1 VLGWDRYGFDE
12 KRASTHYAEFVF
24 LPLMGAAGRIV
35 HSGAQNVDAQFFIL
49 MWDRYGFDKKHTG
62 TRDAEL
68 VVLCRVRSAGHI
80 VHSSESGP

>member
-1 VLGWDRYGFDE
+1 
-12 KRASTHYAEFVF
+12 
-24 LPLMGAAGRIV
+24 
-35 HSGAQNVDAQFFIL
+35 

-68 VVLCRVRSAGHI
+68 VVLCCVRSAGHI